1 MVYLGTP
8 VALLSVG
15 GMLAFNNP
23 NEQYF
28 EIAKNLDIFATLFKE
43 INTYYVDDVN
53 PSKAIKT
60 GIDAMLGSLDP
71 YTNYIPEDEIEDY
84 RTMTTGQYGG
94 IGAVI
99 SQRNGRVIV
108 MMPYEGFPANK
119 SGMRIG
125 DELLEVDGIDVT
137 KKNTGDVSK
146 LLKGQAGTKL
156 KIKIKRF
163 GEKETRLLELTR
175 ERI

>member
-1 MVYLGTP
+1 MISRKKLLAYLGTP

-71 YTNYIPEDEIEDY
+71 YTNYIPEDEIEDF
-84 RTMTTGQYGG
+84 
-94 IGAVI
+94 IHPKI
-99 SQRNGRVIV
+99 
-108 MMPYEGFPANK
+108 
-119 SGMRIG
+119 
-125 DELLEVDGIDVT
+125 T
-137 KKNTGDVSK
+137 KKHTFFQKVSWRHEE
-146 LLKGQAGTKL
+146 
-156 KIKIKRF
+156 KIF
-163 GEKETRLLELTR
+163 EDSSEKWHALS
-175 ERI
+175 IDDKKV